1 MKIIVKKLTRFLAAV
16 LLPVSLA
23 GCGEEPVSF
32 EQPYQVFQSTEQY
45 GIGITKQAE
54 STSFFGETLCVG
66 GNENIADEAVTADLS
81 GAAGLFHL
89 NAREIL
95 YAKDIHMQL
104 YPAST
109 TKILTA
115 YVALKYGDLQS
126 IATVSETAMDIDADS
141 SVCGL
146 EVGDQIDLMQLLYGL
161 MMMSGNDAANVIA
174 EQVSG
179 SIEAFVGLMNQEAL
193 ALGATN
199 SHFMNPHGLPDEQH
213 YTTVYDLYLI
223 FQAAMES
230 GTFRQIISTA
240 DYTANYTSQQGEPV
254 TKEWKNSNRY
264 LQGEEEIPEGI
275 TVVGGKTGT
284 TNAAGHCLVLCSE
297 NGSGE
302 PYISIVMR
310 AENRDNLYAQMTEL
324 LNKAAGQGG

>member
-1 MKIIVKKLTRFLAAV
+1 MKLIVKKLTGLLVAV
-16 LLPVSLA
+16 LLPVSLV
-23 GCGEEPVSF
+23 GCGEEEVSF

-45 GIGITKQAE
+45 GIGITKQTEAA
-54 STSFFGETLCVG
+54 SFFGEELCVG
-66 GNENIADEAVTADLS
+66 GNENSTDEAITADLS
-81 GAAGLFHL
+81 GAAGLFRT
-89 NAREIL
+89 NTREIL

-126 IATVSETAMDIDADS
+126 IATVSERAMEIDVDS

-146 EVGDQIDLMQLLYGL
+146 EAGDQIDLMQLLYGL
-161 MMMSGNDAANVIA
+161 MMCSGNDAANAIA

-179 SIEAFVGLMNQEAL
+179 SIEAFVALMNQEAL

-230 GTFRQIISTA
+230 GTFRQLISTV
-240 DYTANYTSQQGEPV
+240 DYTAQYTNGQGEPV
-254 TKEWKNSNRY
+254 TEEWKNSNRY
-264 LQGEEEIPEGI
+264 LQGEEEVPEGI
-275 TVVGGKTGT
+275 TIVGGKTGT
-284 TNAAGHCLVLCSE
+284 TNAAGHCLVLSSE
-297 NGSGE
+297 TGSGE

-310 AENRDNLYAQMTEL
+310 AENRDNLYTQMTEL
-324 LNKAAGQGG
+324 LQKAAAGS

>member
-1 MKIIVKKLTRFLAAV
+1 MKYIVKKLTGLLAAV

-23 GCGEEPVSF
+23 GCGGETLSF
-32 EQPYQVFQSTEQY
+32 EQPYQIFQSTEQY
-45 GIGITKQAE
+45 GIGIAKQAE
-54 STSFFGETLCVG
+54 AASFFGEELCVG
-66 GNENIADEAVTADLS
+66 GNENITDEAVTADLS
-81 GAAGLFHL
+81 GAAGLFRL
-89 NAREIL
+89 NTREIL

-126 IATVSETAMDIDADS
+126 IATVSETAMEIDADS

-161 MMMSGNDAANVIA
+161 MMCSGNDAANVIA

-179 SIEAFVGLMNQEAL
+179 SNEAFVSLMNQEAL

-199 SHFMNPHGLPDEQH
+199 SHFVNPHGLPDEQH

-223 FQAAMES
+223 FQAALES
-230 GTFRQIISTA
+230 GTFRQLIGTA
-240 DYTANYTSQQGEPV
+240 EYTAQYTNRQGEPV

-275 TVVGGKTGT
+275 TIVGGKTGT
-284 TNAAGHCLVLCSE
+284 TNSAGHCLVLCSE
-297 NGSGE
+297 TGSE
-302 PYISIVMR
+302 DPYISIVMR

-324 LNKAAGQGG
+324 LKKAAGLGQ